1 MAVKAHIGVIKTPA
15 PLDRRECGADDAA
28 MFSPVFRNNSQAI
41 LACLLWSTAFVT
53 VKNALEYQTPLTLAG
68 MRFVLAGLI
77 QIPFCRHWLAPMQLL
92 RKEFTT
98 VLLVSLFHTVYL
110 YATFFIALS
119 WLPGAEGAIT
129 MGAGPLCA
137 ALVAHWMMHDDKLER
152 RTMTSIAFGMGGIVC
167 ISMASK
173 PWSPVGLKELF
184 GILLLLSGS
193 VVSAIG
199 NVMIAK
205 RKGGLPPVALNSAQM
220 LIGGVVLLL
229 IALPLEGLPNL
240 LLPAVFYSQLL
251 WLATI
256 SSVAFAIWFHLLGR
270 MKVSRLNLWKFLI
283 PLSGAALSW
292 ILLPDESPSLPSLIG
307 MVLIVIGIVVGNRE
321 KPVA

>member
-1 MAVKAHIGVIKTPA
+1 MASA
-15 PLDRRECGADDAA
+15 
-28 MFSPVFRNNSQAI
+28 QAI

-53 VKNALEYQTPLTLAG
+53 VKHALEYQTPLTLAG

-77 QIPFCRHWLAPMQLL
+77 QIPFCRHWLAPLQLM
-92 RKEFTT
+92 RKEFAT

-110 YATFFIALS
+110 YATFFIAMS

-137 ALVAHWMMHDDKLER
+137 ALVAHWLTHDDKLER
-152 RTMTSIAFGMGGIVC
+152 RTLVSIAFGMTGVAV
-167 ISMASK
+167 ISLASK
-173 PWSPVGLKELF
+173 PWNPVGLKEF
-184 GILLLLSGS
+184 CGMLLLLSGS
-193 VVSAIG
+193 VVSAVG
-199 NVMIAK
+199 NVLIAK

-220 LIGGVVLLL
+220 LIGGFVLLL
-229 IALPLEGLPNL
+229 IALPCEGIPNL
-240 LLPAVFYSQLL
+240 ALPAVFYGQLL

-256 SSVAFAIWFHLLGR
+256 SAVAFAIWFHLLGR

-292 ILLPDESPSLPSLIG
+292 FLLPDESPSAASLIG
-307 MVLIVIGIVVGNRE
+307 MVLIVTGIVVANRE
-321 KPVA
+321 PECGG

>member
-1 MAVKAHIGVIKTPA
+1 MPNMAGRDGMASA
-15 PLDRRECGADDAA
+15 
-28 MFSPVFRNNSQAI
+28 QAI

-53 VKNALEYQTPLTLAG
+53 VKHALEYQTPLTLAG

-77 QIPFCRHWLAPMQLL
+77 QIPFCRHWLAPLQLM
-92 RKEFTT
+92 RKEFAT

-110 YATFFIALS
+110 YATFFIAMS

-137 ALVAHWMMHDDKLER
+137 ALVAHWLTHDDKLER
-152 RTMTSIAFGMGGIVC
+152 RTLVSIAFGMTGVAV
-167 ISMASK
+167 ISLASK
-173 PWSPVGLKELF
+173 PWNPVGLKEF
-184 GILLLLSGS
+184 CGMLLLLSGS
-193 VVSAIG
+193 VVSAVG
-199 NVMIAK
+199 NVLIAK

-220 LIGGVVLLL
+220 LIGGFVLLL
-229 IALPLEGLPNL
+229 IALPCEGIPNL
-240 LLPAVFYSQLL
+240 ALPAVFYGQLL

-256 SSVAFAIWFHLLGR
+256 SAVAFAIWFHLLGR

-292 ILLPDESPSLPSLIG
+292 FLLPDESPSAASLIG
-307 MVLIVIGIVVGNRE
+307 MVLIVTGIVVANRE
-321 KPVA
+321 PECGG